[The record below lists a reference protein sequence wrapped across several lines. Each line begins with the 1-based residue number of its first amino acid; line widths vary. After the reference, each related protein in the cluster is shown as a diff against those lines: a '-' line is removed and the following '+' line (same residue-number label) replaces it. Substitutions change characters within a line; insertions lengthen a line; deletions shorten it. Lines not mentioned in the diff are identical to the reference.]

1 MIVSAALVPS
11 APLLVPELGGAHPPL
26 AELRSAATRAVAV
39 MLEELPD
46 LVAVVGP
53 AGSTAVHPPDTPVDF
68 GPFLGTAT
76 TGRAALPLALALGA
90 RLLHDAGH
98 TGGTAFQ
105 AVAVDAARE
114 ACTALGRSL
123 ADGTGRVALLV
134 VGDGSARRT
143 PKAPGWFDERAEAF
157 DAATERAVG
166 SGELAALLD
175 VEPTLATTLQAAG
188 RPAWQVMA
196 GAAGD
201 RGCVSELHYADAPLG
216 VGYLVAAVR
225 FGHDLQPSRPGL
237 T

>member
-1 MIVSAALVPS
+1 MTITAAALVPS
-11 APLLVPELGGAHPPL
+11 APLLVRELGGAHPPL
-26 AELRSAATRAVAV
+26 PELRAAATRAVAT
-39 MLEELPD
+39 MLDAGPD
-46 LVAVVGP
+46 VVAVVGP
-53 AGSTAVHPPDTPVDF
+53 ASATATWPADSAVDF
-68 GPFLGTAT
+68 GPFLGRAT
-76 TGRAALPLALALGA
+76 TARALPLSLALGVT
-90 RLLHDAGH
+90 LLQAVGHAGE
-98 TGGTAFQ
+98 TVLQ
-105 AVAVDAARE
+105 AVAGDAPPD
-114 ACTALGRSL
+114 ACAALGRSL
-123 ADGTGRVALLV
+123 DTAGHVALLV

-143 PKAPGWFDERAEAF
+143 PKAPGWFDARAEAF

-188 RPAWQVMA
+188 RPAWQVLA